1 MMEDR
6 NQNTENRQKETSE
19 QNSLTSG
26 FCVLSSEQSL
36 TSDLCALSSSVY
48 VTASVLLEYLFC
60 PRFIYFMNCL
70 CIDQNED
77 KRYKVLKGREVHE
90 GKERV
95 NIDYLRKRI
104 GCVDKEIGV
113 YMTSKKYHIKGEVD
127 EVLTLID
134 GTMAPL
140 DYKYAEYRDTI
151 FRTQRYQSVFYGL
164 LIKENYDRT
173 VNKGFICFT
182 RSKNLLKESEITDQD
197 FIELQEMIA
206 EIIDITQ
213 KCCYPKGTKYKAQCI
228 DCCYR
233 NICV

>member
-1 MMEDR
+1 MIKESVSVGAGKSERIDIPDTY
-6 NQNTENRQKETSE
+6 TEI
-19 QNSLTSG
+19 
-26 FCVLSSEQSL
+26 
-36 TSDLCALSSSVY
+36 Y

-70 CIDQNED
+70 GIEQNED
-77 KRYKVLKGREVHE
+77 KRYKVIKGREVHE
-90 GKERV
+90 GKAKV

-104 GCVDKEIGV
+104 GCVDKEINV
-113 YMTSKKYHIKGEVD
+113 YMSSNKYHIHGEVD
-127 EVLTLID
+127 EVLTLSD

-140 DYKYAEYRDTI
+140 DYKYAEYRETV

-164 LIKENYDRT
+164 LIKENYGRD
-173 VNKGFICFT
+173 VKKGFICYT
-182 RSKNLLKESEITDQD
+182 RSKNLLREVQITERD
-197 FIELQEMIA
+197 FIELQRMIN

-213 KCCYPKGTKYKAQCI
+213 KCYYPTGTKFKAQCI

>member
-1 MMEDR
+1 MIEKVF
-6 NQNTENRQKETSE
+6 NENTAHTRTADPESNI
-19 QNSLTSG
+19 
-26 FCVLSSEQSL
+26 F
-36 TSDLCALSSSVY
+36 

-77 KRYKVLKGREVHE
+77 KRFKVLKGREVHE
-90 GKERV
+90 GKERI

-104 GCVDKEIGV
+104 GCIGKAIGV
-113 YMTSKKYHIKGEVD
+113 YMVSERYHIKGEVD
-127 EVLTLID
+127 EVLTLSD

-140 DYKYAEYRDTI
+140 DYKYAEYKDTI

-164 LIKENYDRT
+164 LIRENYGRE
-173 VNKGFICFT
+173 VNRGYICYL
-182 RSKNLLKESEITDQD
+182 RSKNLLKEIEIKEKD
-197 FIELQEMIA
+197 FVEAQSMVD

-213 KCCYPKGTKYKAQCI
+213 KCYYPKGAKFKAQCI

>member
-1 MMEDR
+1 MIEDR
-6 NQNTENRQKETSE
+6 TQITDE
-19 QNSLTSG
+19 QITDY
-26 FCVLSSEQSL
+26 EQHSADL
-36 TSDLCALSSSVY
+36 PSDIFI
-48 VTASVLLEYLFC
+48 TASVLLEYLFC

-77 KRYKVLKGREVHE
+77 KRFKVLKGREIH
-90 GKERV
+90 KEKSKV

-104 GCVDKEIGV
+104 GCVKKEIGV
-113 YMTSKKYHIKGEVD
+113 YMSSDKYHIHGEVD
-127 EVLTLID
+127 EVLTLSD

-151 FRTQRYQSVFYGL
+151 FRTHRYQSVFYGL
-164 LIKENYDRT
+164 LIKENYSKE
-173 VNKGFICFT
+173 VKKGYICYV
-182 RSKNLLKESEITDQD
+182 RSKNLLKEIEINEKD
-197 FIELQEMIA
+197 FIELQSMIE

-213 KCCYPKGTKYKAQCI
+213 KCYYPKGTKFKAQCI